1 MATKIM
7 LVCLYSLFFAVSA
20 LAQTVTT
27 TDTAGNTVVEVVTT
41 DPQLGLPTTQIL
53 ETLEPGVVTPTP
65 SLTSPTATPITPTAT
80 SATLATTA
88 TTATTQAPDGQQ
100 GPVGAPAPID
110 GPASTYIYTYTTT
123 DAAGDFTAIVDTYT
137 PTVPT
142 TAPFTPTGTGTILN
156 FSAYLSMIGT
166 NTVAPD
172 FSASSRITVSRSLL
186 VGTGAIAL
194 GLAGGFGLVFA

>member
-1 MATKIM
+1 M
-7 LVCLYSLFFAVSA
+7 LTLGTLYS
-20 LAQTVTT
+20 
-27 TDTAGNTVVEVVTT
+27 AGNTVVEVVTT

-65 SLTSPTATPITPTAT
+65 SLTSPTVTPITPIAT

-88 TTATTQAPDGQQ
+88 TTATTQGPDGQQ

-123 DAAGDFTAIVDTYT
+123 DAAGTFSLCPNISTVLIHLPAGDFTAIVDTYT
-137 PTVPT
+137 PTAPT

-156 FSAYLSMIGT
+156 YSAYLSMIGT

-172 FSASSRITVSRSLL
+172 FSASSRITVPRSLL